1 MESKLNINTT
11 KGLEAFKRALNT
23 AIDKRIDNSRLNESI
38 STLSSLPFVEQVS
51 LFENMTD
58 KLYETSVGKKLLSKC
73 AKLIK
78 ENKSLR
84 NEYLLYRLFETI
96 HNVSDTKQFI
106 SEALSIVGKRP
117 SSYKSASM
125 AFAKVLGE
133 CVLSSGMN
141 ADEFEALLNNPN
153 KGYYKSVDSL
163 LAESKTLHNL
173 LEYSENIDNVSR
185 HLNEKQKS
193 NVDCQSE
200 ISESTKAMDSLKQL
214 YEGLENWESS
224 AIKDISLNTLS
235 NGDNKALFNEYKEHC
250 LTALNECIE
259 NEENDTLKSRVSV
272 MREELLK
279 KEYNQDTF
287 IEDILKLSELKETL
301 N

>member
-1 MESKLNINTT
+1 MKSNLNINTT
-11 KGLEAFKRALNT
+11 KGLEAFKRALNI
-23 AIDKRIDNSRLNESI
+23 AIDKRIDSSRLNENI
-38 STLSSLPFVEQVS
+38 NNLSSLPFIEQVS
-51 LFENMTD
+51 VFENITD

-73 AKLIK
+73 TKLIK

-106 SEALSIVGKRP
+106 SEALSIVGERP
-117 SSYKSASM
+117 SSYKTAAN

-133 CVLSSGMN
+133 CVLSSGIN
-141 ADEFEALLNNPN
+141 ANDFETLLNSPN
-153 KGYYKSVDSL
+153 KNYYKSIDNL
-163 LAESKTLHNL
+163 LAEGKTLHNL
-173 LEYSENIDNVSR
+173 LEYSENIDNISR
-185 HLNEKQKS
+185 HLNEKQES
-193 NVDCQSE
+193 NNHNQSE

-235 NGDNKALFNEYKEHC
+235 NGNNETLFNDYKEQC
-250 LTALNECIE
+250 LNALNECIE
-259 NEENDTLKSRVSV
+259 SEENDALKSRVSV
-272 MREELLK
+272 MKEELLK